1 MHRKKIILA
10 ILIVILG
17 VIFRIFLV
25 EIINIPN
32 FEAVTALSL
41 LSGSFFGGIY
51 TAIIP
56 LSIIFVSDFHFGN
69 TSIYFFTWSAF
80 ILIGILGTLIK
91 ANSSYYIFK
100 ITGMGFLST
109 LFFYLWTNFGWWLT
123 FGMYEMTVGGLMQC
137 YIAALPFLKNQIFS
151 VLIFVPSFAIL
162 LSFAFSKIKVP
173 QKDIKIK
180 LAKEEMRS

>member
-1 MHRKKIILA
+1 
-10 ILIVILG
+10 
-17 VIFRIFLV
+17 
-25 EIINIPN
+25 
-32 FEAVTALSL
+32 
-41 LSGSFFGGIY
+41 
-51 TAIIP
+51 
-56 LSIIFVSDFHFGN
+56 
-69 TSIYFFTWSAF
+69 
-80 ILIGILGTLIK
+80 
-91 ANSSYYIFK
+91 
-100 ITGMGFLST
+100 MGFLST